1 MKHIEKKWYSV
12 IISILLIGFLLIL
25 TVWVFTLVMK
35 EFNDNKWLWDG
46 IKAFA
51 WAEASQE
58 LALLKI
64 KEKWYGIWDKIEHT
78 ISTGSIILS
87 DDPSDTAIF
96 ESQKEAFIS
105 YDLNV
110 LADIQGGKYTYQ
122 ASLESNQYSIIPLF
136 YEDDENGL
144 NFVRNYNLIIWW
156 TPDELVW
163 NIISGQDGMWN
174 IWSDIL
180 NWKWK
185 SINASWEAKFF
196 TSTVSTFLSNRYNE
210 YLTLLNSWTYTSTFL
225 SSKYNSYLILFN
237 SWNSPMS
244 VTIKSGDKFSKAKA
258 KILSSAQVWKYRHNL
273 ETEYDN
279 TKFLNMLKYA
289 VFSN

>member
-25 TVWVFTLVMK
+25 TIWVFTLVMK

-64 KEKWYGIWDKIEHT
+64 KEKWYGIWDKIEHA
-78 ISTGSIILS
+78 ISTGSILLS
-87 DDPSDTAIF
+87 DNPSDTAIF
-96 ESQKEAFIS
+96 QPQKDAFIS

-110 LADIQGGKYTYQ
+110 LAEIQGWEYSYQ
-122 ASLESNQYSIIPLF
+122 ASLEWNEYSIIPLF
-136 YEDDENGL
+136 YEDQVNGL
-144 NFVRNYNLIIWW
+144 SFVRNYNLIIWW

-163 NIISGQDGMWN
+163 NLISGQDGMWN
-174 IWSDIL
+174 IWSDIW
-180 NWKWK
+180 NGKWK
-185 SINASWEAKFF
+185 SINASWEAQFF
-196 TSTVSTFLSNRYNE
+196 TSTVSTFLSSRNNA
-210 YLTLLNSWTYTSTFL
+210 
-225 SSKYNSYLILFN
+225 YLILFN

-244 VTIKSGDKFSKAKA
+244 VTIKSADKFSKPKT
-258 KILSSAQVWKYRHNL
+258 KILSSAQVWKNRHNL

>member
-1 MKHIEKKWYSV
+1 MKNNINKWYSV
-12 IISILLIGFLLIL
+12 IISILLIWFLLIL
-25 TVWVFTLVMK
+25 TIWVFTLVMK

-64 KEKWYGIWDKIEHT
+64 KEKWYWIWNKIEHEV
-78 ISTGSIILS
+78 SEDSIILS
-87 DDPSDTAIF
+87 DNPGDTENFLAQKDP
-96 ESQKEAFIS
+96 FIS

-110 LADIQGGKYTYQ
+110 LAEYDNWFYSYNEKLQ
-122 ASLESNQYSIIPLF
+122 SNQYSIIPLF
-136 YEDDENGL
+136 YEDEVEDNTSDVSDYDL
-144 NFVRNYNLIIWW
+144 SINWW
-156 TPDELVW
+156 DRSSLVW
-163 NIISGQDGMWN
+163 NLIAWEEWIGNNWNDLNEWSGKN
-174 IWSDIL
+174 IDN
-180 NWKWK
+180 NWT
-185 SINASWEAKFF
+185 ASYVY
-196 TSTVSTFLSNRYNE
+196 STVNHFLPKNNA
-210 YLTLLNSWTYTSTFL
+210 
-225 SSKYNSYLILFN
+225 YLILFN
-237 SWNSPMS
+237 SGDSEITFT
-244 VTIKSGDKFSKAKA
+244 VKSANKFSKPKT